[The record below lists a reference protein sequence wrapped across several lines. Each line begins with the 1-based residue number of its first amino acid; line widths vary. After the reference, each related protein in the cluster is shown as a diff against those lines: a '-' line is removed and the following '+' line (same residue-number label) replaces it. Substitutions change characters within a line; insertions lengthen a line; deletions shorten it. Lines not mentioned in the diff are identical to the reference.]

1 MPVVVLLI
9 IVLIAAILSSIV
21 QAWVLTNLWAWF
33 IVPTFDIAPL
43 SIPVGIGI
51 ALILGMFFP
60 QQVDM
65 DKAKKADISE
75 LFGNLASKGFIA
87 PLIVLFIGW
96 IVSGFM

>member
-1 MPVVVLLI
+1 MSAIALLV

-43 SIPVGIGI
+43 SIPVAIGI
-51 ALILGMFFP
+51 ALILGMFFQ

-65 DKAKKADISE
+65 DKAKKSDTSE
-75 LFGNLASKGFIA
+75 LFGNLASKGFIG
-87 PLIVLFIGW
+87 PLVVLFIGW